1 MMKIIGWMLVR
12 MVTIRYIAI
21 LLGISFFVLSLDL
34 LTNAK
39 ELQELRP
46 GDTGILFDYM
56 FYRAPSIIQN
66 YMGISILLA
75 MLLSLTELS
84 YRNEM
89 VAIWAAGLSPFR
101 LLVMLLPLAFLAGG
115 LQFVLSDSAIPAT
128 TPQLRDWGIGDYG
141 ADKLK
146 VGEKDPIWM
155 RAGPDILR
163 AGSANAD
170 STELKDVI
178 IFRRD
183 NKGLL
188 REQIYAADA
197 KLAAGRWTL
206 SEVLVYYRDNLQPS
220 KLDTLVYSGAM
231 KPAQAG
237 ARSGAPEDM
246 SLAELSYF
254 IENEGFGI
262 RPVWVYETWAHKR
275 VSLFFTGLLMMALC
289 IPLATRFRRGGGL
302 GALFAAG
309 VGVGFLY
316 FIVDGIS
323 VTMGELGFVSPWLA
337 AWFPIAAFGSLAAVL
352 TFRAETV

>member
-12 MVTIRYIAI
+12 MVTIRYFAI

-39 ELQELRP
+39 ELQALRP
-46 GDTGILFDYM
+46 GDTGILFEYM

-183 NKGLL
+183 ANGLL
-188 REQIYAADA
+188 WEQIYAAEA

-220 KLDTLVYSGAM
+220 KIETLVYSGAM

-254 IENEGFGI
+254 IENKGFGI

-309 VGVGFLY
+309 VGLGFLF

>member
-183 NKGLL
+183 DKGLL

-197 KLAAGRWTL
+197 KLSAGRWTL
-206 SEVLVYYRDNLQPS
+206 SQVLVYYRDNLQPS

>member
-1 MMKIIGWMLVR
+1 MFKIIGWMLIR
-12 MVTIRYIAI
+12 MVTIRYAAI

-34 LTNAK
+34 LSNAK
-39 ELQELRP
+39 DVQALRP
-46 GDTGILFDYM
+46 GDSWILLDYM
-56 FYRAPSIIQN
+56 IHRAPGVLSN

-89 VAIWAAGLSPFR
+89 VAIWAAGLSPLR
-101 LLVMLLPLAFLAGG
+101 LVGMLLPLAFLVGG
-115 LQFVLSDSAIPAT
+115 LQFILSDSAIPST
-128 TPQLRDWGIGDYG
+128 SPQLRDWGIGDYG

-146 VGEKDPIWM
+146 MGEKDPIWM

-170 STELKDVI
+170 STILKDVI

-183 NKGLL
+183 EKGLL
-188 REQIYAADA
+188 REQIYAAEA
-197 KLAAGRWTL
+197 ALANGRWTL
-206 SEVLVYYRDNLQPS
+206 SNVLVYYRDNLEPS
-220 KLDTLVYSGAM
+220 RLDTLVYSGAM

-246 SLAELSYF
+246 SLSELNYF
-254 IENEGFGI
+254 IDNQGFGI

-275 VSLFFTGLLMMALC
+275 LSLFFSGLLMMALC
-289 IPLATRFRRGGGL
+289 VPLATRFRRGGGL
-302 GALFAAG
+302 GGLFAAG
-309 VGVGFLY
+309 VGMGFLY

-323 VTMGELGFVSPWLA
+323 LTMGELGFVTPWLA
-337 AWFPIAAFGSLAAVL
+337 AWFPLAAFGSLAAVL
-352 TFRAETV
+352 TLKAETV

>member
-1 MMKIIGWMLVR
+1 MMKIIGWMLIR
-12 MVTIRYIAI
+12 MVASRYIAI

-34 LTNAK
+34 LANAK
-39 ELQELRP
+39 DVQALRP
-46 GDTGILFDYM
+46 GDSWILIDYM
-56 FYRAPSIIQN
+56 LHRAPSVVSS
-66 YMGISILLA
+66 YMGISMLLA

-84 YRNEM
+84 YRTEM
-89 VAIWAAGLSPFR
+89 VAIWAAGLSPVR
-101 LLVMLLPLAFLAGG
+101 LLSMLLPLAFLAGG
-115 LQFVLSDSAIPAT
+115 LQFVLSDTAIPAT

-170 STELKDVI
+170 STRLEDVI

-183 NKGLL
+183 GNGLL
-188 REQIYAADA
+188 HEQIYAAQA
-197 KLAAGRWTL
+197 ELSGGRWTL
-206 SEVLVYYRDNLQPS
+206 SGVLVYYRDNLQPS
-220 KLDTLVYSGAM
+220 RLETLVYSGAM

-254 IENEGFGI
+254 IDNQGFGI

-275 VSLFFTGLLMMALC
+275 VSLFFSGLLMMALC

-302 GALFAAG
+302 GVLFA
-309 VGVGFLY
+309 VGVGLGFLF

-323 VTMGELGFVSPWLA
+323 LTMGELGFVTPWLA
-337 AWFPIAAFGSLAAVL
+337 AWFPLAAFGSLAAVL
-352 TFRAETV
+352 TLRAETV